1 MNSLDLIDARMA
13 EVLDTLRQRAEPFA
27 IATIIR
33 TAGVTAAKP
42 GAKALL
48 DGDGSIRHG
57 WIGGGCTKGA
67 LKRSVVKAMQDGKP
81 QLISVAP
88 EEALSQQG
96 VSPGDEVDGVQFSSN
111 GCPSEGTIDI
121 FVEPCFPKP
130 FLVIYGNSPVAVG
143 LQELATRLGWEANI
157 QDIEQDLAPLGSGQ
171 SRMIVI
177 ATQGQGDF
185 AALQKSLADKTKY
198 IAFVG
203 SRKKYAALGK
213 HLIAAG
219 FEPDRVNAVHAPA
232 GLNIG
237 AVTPEEIALSILAE
251 LTQLRRHELA
261 GEVNGP

>member
-1 MNSLDLIDARMA
+1 
-13 EVLDTLRQRAEPFA
+13 
-27 IATIIR
+27 
-33 TAGVTAAKP
+33 
-42 GAKALL
+42 
-48 DGDGSIRHG
+48 
-57 WIGGGCTKGA
+57 
-67 LKRSVVKAMQDGKP
+67 
-81 QLISVAP
+81 
-88 EEALSQQG
+88 
-96 VSPGDEVDGVQFSSN
+96 
-111 GCPSEGTIDI
+111 
-121 FVEPCFPKP
+121 
-130 FLVIYGNSPVAVG
+130 
-143 LQELATRLGWEANI
+143 
-157 QDIEQDLAPLGSGQ
+157 
-171 SRMIVI
+171 MIVI

-203 SRKKYAALGK
+203 SCKKYAALGK